1 MKANDILSGI
11 GSVLKRNE
19 NTIIGTLVTGGL
31 YYAFRKLGMDIS
43 FGELVNG
50 GRAASSGEATLD
62 NTAFVFARNASE
74 AAIKSTMDSAMD
86 MTWDNSKIGAIR
98 NIKGLVKDDADDDT
112 KKFAITAISR
122 IRSSLTWDSSKQ
134 IATSIIAEI
143 AK

>member
-1 MKANDILSGI
+1 MKLNDLLNGV

-19 NTIIGTLVTGGL
+19 NVLVGTLVSGGL
-31 YYAFRKLGMDIS
+31 YYLFRKMGMDIS
-43 FGELVNG
+43 FGEVMSG
-50 GRAASSGEATLD
+50 GRAVSTGDSTLD
-62 NTAFVFARNASE
+62 ATAFVYTRNAAE

-86 MTWDNSKIGAIR
+86 MTWDNSKITAIR
-98 NIKGLVKDDADDDT
+98 NIKGLVPSDADDDT

-134 IATSIIAEI
+134 IATNIIAEI